1 MRSGP
6 GRGTLPSL
14 KTTSRDLQPVGSP
27 IGGARSLHVWPQ
39 GGNRLGA
46 DTLKPAQHP
55 VSRPKASLD
64 AQDMLIKGSGSVG
77 GDLCT
82 FCPPTFM
89 VSLNGL
95 DGGLRVPRKEV
106 CQDGRNKEASQ
117 KLGIGTI
124 YNRQLKDK

>member
-1 MRSGP
+1 M
-6 GRGTLPSL
+6 
-14 KTTSRDLQPVGSP
+14 
-27 IGGARSLHVWPQ
+27 HVLPQ

-64 AQDMLIKGSGSVG
+64 AQDMLIMGSGSVG

-82 FCPPTFM
+82 FRPPTVM
-89 VSLNGL
+89 VSLDGL

-106 CQDGRNKEASQ
+106 CKDRKKQRSKSKTRSRHD
-117 KLGIGTI
+117 L
-124 YNRQLKDK
+124 NRLLEERK